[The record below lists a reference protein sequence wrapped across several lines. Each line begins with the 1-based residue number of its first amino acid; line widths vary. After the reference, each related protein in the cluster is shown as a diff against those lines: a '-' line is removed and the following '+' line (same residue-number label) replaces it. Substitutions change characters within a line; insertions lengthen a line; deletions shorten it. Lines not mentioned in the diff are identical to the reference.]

1 MIQFQTIAVAFSIFS
16 AVPVP
21 QVEWNE
27 KNTRYLLCAFPLVGV
42 VCGGCW
48 LGLSL
53 LPLPNFLRGALFCL
67 APAAITGGIHL
78 DGYADTC
85 DALASC
91 GDTAKKQEILKDPR
105 CGAFAI
111 IRLCSYFILY
121 LALCITLSPTMEA
134 ILCIGLGFVLSRTL
148 SGWAVA
154 SLPLAEDADLVH
166 TFAAA
171 ADRRRVRHFLG
182 VLAAVLAVAQVG
194 IGRFAGLAMAAAA
207 GLALWRYAHVAKT
220 QFGGITGDL
229 AGWFLQ
235 KCELWQLAA
244 LVVCQ
249 LLEV

>member
-1 MIQFQTIAVAFSIFS
+1 MMIFQTIAVAFSIFS
-16 AVPVP
+16 AVPMP
-21 QVEWNE
+21 QFDWNE
-27 KNTRYLLCAFPLVGV
+27 KNMRWMLCAFPLVGM

-48 LGLSL
+48 LALSL
-53 LPLPNFLRGALFCL
+53 LPLPGFLRGALFCL
-67 APAAITGGIHL
+67 APVAVTGGIHL

-91 GDTAKKQEILKDPR
+91 GDAAKKREILRDPR
-105 CGAFAI
+105 CGAFAV

-134 ILCIGLGFVLSRTL
+134 VLCVGLGFVLSRSL

-166 TFAAA
+166 TFANA
-171 ADRRRVRHFLG
+171 ADRRRVGRFLG
-182 VLAAVLAVAQVG
+182 ILAVMLMMAQIAVGGFSGLATASAAVLT
-194 IGRFAGLAMAAAA
+194 
-207 GLALWRYAHVAKT
+207 LWRYAHIAKT

-235 KCELWQLAA
+235 NCELWQLAA
-244 LVVCQ
+244 LVLCQ
-249 LLEV
+249 I